1 MKLTE
6 ITVDS
11 SLQGRY
17 KLNQEVIDEYSE
29 TIREG
34 GKLPAIKVF
43 RIGSRHYLVD
53 GWHRYFAHKKAG
65 LADIEVDVI
74 DGDMRE
80 ATLYAIG
87 ANDNHGLRRNNDDKR
102 KAIMMLLDDVE
113 WSEWNDSEIAK
124 AARVSRMT
132 VSRIKS
138 ALGLKKDEVKII
150 RDGKEIKLN
159 TANIGSKNE
168 QKFLGV
174 QPDPQESYQDEINA
188 EMEAIVEENEVLTR
202 RLAVASMEASDEEKR
217 LAEDQLTQMAAEI
230 KTLTATLNSAQ
241 TQANTYMNQ
250 TAELKDQV
258 KYWKRRAEKAEKQLD
273 EFKKL
278 GVSV

>member
-11 SLQGRY
+11 SLQGRS

-43 RIGSRHYLVD
+43 RIGSSHYLVD

-74 DGDMRE
+74 DGNMRE

-87 ANDNHGLRRNNDDKR
+87 ANDDHGLRRNNEDKR
-102 KAIMMLLDDVE
+102 KAVMMLLDDVE

-138 ALGLKKDEVKII
+138 SLGIKNDEVKII

-168 QKFLGV
+168 KKFLGV
-174 QPDPQESYQDEINA
+174 QPIQEENFENEITA
-188 EMEAIVEENEVLTR
+188 EMEAIVEENETLTR
-202 RLAVASMEASDEEKR
+202 RLAVAAMEASDEEKR
-217 LAEDQLTQMAAEI
+217 MAEDQLAQMAAEI
-230 KTLTATLNSAQ
+230 KTLTATLNSSQ

-250 TAELKDQV
+250 VADLKDQV
-258 KYWKRRAEKAEKQLD
+258 KYWKRRAEKAEAKISQAI
-273 EFKKL
+273 KI
-278 GVSV
+278 

>member
-11 SLQGRY
+11 SLQGRS

-43 RIGSRHYLVD
+43 RIGSSHYLVD

-74 DGDMRE
+74 DGNMRE

-87 ANDNHGLRRNNDDKR
+87 ANDDHGLRRNNEDKR
-102 KAIMMLLDDVE
+102 KAVMMLLDDVE

-138 ALGLKKDEVKII
+138 SLGIKKDEVKII

-168 QKFLGV
+168 KKFLGV
-174 QPDPQESYQDEINA
+174 QPIQEENFENEITA
-188 EMEAIVEENEVLTR
+188 EMEAIVEENETLTR
-202 RLAVASMEASDEEKR
+202 RLAVAAMEASDEEKR
-217 LAEDQLTQMAAEI
+217 MAEDQLAQMAAEI
-230 KTLTATLNSAQ
+230 KTLTATLNSSQ

-250 TAELKDQV
+250 VADLKDQV
-258 KYWKRRAEKAEKQLD
+258 KYWKRRAEKAEAKISQAI
-273 EFKKL
+273 KI
-278 GVSV
+278 

>member
-11 SLQGRY
+11 SLQGRS

-43 RIGSRHYLVD
+43 RIGSSYYLVD

-74 DGDMRE
+74 DGNMRE

-87 ANDNHGLRRNNDDKR
+87 ANDNHGLRRNNEDKR
-102 KAIMMLLDDVE
+102 KAVMMLLDDVE

-138 ALGLKKDEVKII
+138 SLGIKKDEVKII

-168 QKFLGV
+168 KKFLGV
-174 QPDPQESYQDEINA
+174 QPIQEENFENEITA
-188 EMEAIVEENEVLTR
+188 EMEAIVEENETLTR
-202 RLAVASMEASDEEKR
+202 RLAVAAMEASDEEKR
-217 LAEDQLTQMAAEI
+217 MAEDQLAQMAAEI
-230 KTLTATLNSAQ
+230 KTLTATLNSSQ

-250 TAELKDQV
+250 VADLKDQV
-258 KYWKRRAEKAEKQLD
+258 KYWKRRSEKVEKQLE

-278 GVSV
+278 GVTV

>member
-11 SLQGRY
+11 SLQGRS

-29 TIREG
+29 TLREG

-43 RIGSRHYLVD
+43 RIGSSHYLVD

-74 DGDMRE
+74 DGNMRE

-87 ANDNHGLRRNNDDKR
+87 ANDDHGLRRNNEDKR
-102 KAIMMLLDDVE
+102 KAVMMLLDDVE

-138 ALGLKKDEVKII
+138 SLGIKKDEVKII

-174 QPDPQESYQDEINA
+174 QPIQEKSFESEITA
-188 EMEAIVEENEVLTR
+188 EMEAIVEENETLTR
-202 RLAVASMEASDEEKR
+202 RLAVAAMEASDEEKR
-217 LAEDQLTQMAAEI
+217 MAEDQLAQMAAEI

-241 TQANTYMNQ
+241 AQSNTYMNQ
-250 TAELKDQV
+250 VADLKDQV
-258 KYWKRRAEKAEKQLD
+258 KYWKRRAEKAEAKISQAI
-273 EFKKL
+273 KI
-278 GVSV
+278 

>member
-11 SLQGRY
+11 SLQGRS

-43 RIGSRHYLVD
+43 RIGSSYYLVD

-74 DGDMRE
+74 DGNMRE

-87 ANDNHGLRRNNDDKR
+87 ANDDHGLRRNNEDKR
-102 KAIMMLLDDVE
+102 KAVMMLLDDVE

-138 ALGLKKDEVKII
+138 SLGIKKDEVKII

-174 QPDPQESYQDEINA
+174 QPIQEKNFENEITA
-188 EMEAIVEENEVLTR
+188 EMEAIVEENETLTR
-202 RLAVASMEASDEEKR
+202 RLAVAAMEATDEEKG
-217 LAEDQLTQMAAEI
+217 LAEAQLVEMAAQI
-230 KTLTATLNSAQ
+230 KTLEATNRSLKS
-241 TQANTYMNQ
+241 TSDTYMNQ
-250 TAELKDQV
+250 VSDLKDQV
-258 KYWKRRAEKAEKQLD
+258 KYWKRRAEKSEKKLE
-273 EFKKL
+273 EFSKL
-278 GVSV
+278 GVTV

>member
-11 SLQGRY
+11 SLQGRC

-29 TIREG
+29 ALREG
-34 GKLPAIKVF
+34 IKLPAIKVF
-43 RIGSRHYLVD
+43 RIGSRYYLVD

-65 LADIEVDVI
+65 LADIEVEVI
-74 DGDMRE
+74 DGNMRE

-87 ANDNHGLRRNNDDKR
+87 ANDDHGLRRNNEDKR
-102 KAIMMLLDDVE
+102 KAVMMLLDDVE

-124 AARVSRMT
+124 ASRVSRMT

-138 ALGLKKDEVKII
+138 SLGLKKDEVKVL

-174 QPDPQESYQDEINA
+174 QPVQEEVYQDEINA
-188 EMEAIVEENEVLTR
+188 EMEAIVEENEILTR
-202 RLAVASMEASDEEKR
+202 RLAVAAMEASDEEKG
-217 LAEDQLTQMAAEI
+217 LAENQLMEMASQI

-241 TQANTYMNQ
+241 AQSNTYMNQ
-250 TAELKDQV
+250 VAELKDQV
-258 KYWKRRAEKAEKQLD
+258 KYWRRRAEKAEAKISQAI
-273 EFKKL
+273 KI
-278 GVSV
+278 

>member
-11 SLQGRY
+11 SLQGRC

-29 TIREG
+29 ALREG
-34 GKLPAIKVF
+34 IKLPAIKVF
-43 RIGSRHYLVD
+43 RIGSRYYLVD

-65 LADIEVDVI
+65 LADIEVEVI
-74 DGDMRE
+74 DGNMRE

-87 ANDNHGLRRNNDDKR
+87 ANDDHGLRRNNEDKR
-102 KAIMMLLDDVE
+102 KAVMMLLDDVE

-124 AARVSRMT
+124 ASRVSRMT

-138 ALGLKKDEVKII
+138 SLGLKKDEVKVL

-174 QPDPQESYQDEINA
+174 QPVQEEVYQDEINA
-188 EMEAIVEENEVLTR
+188 EMEAIVEENEILTR
-202 RLAVASMEASDEEKR
+202 RLAVAAMEASDEEKG
-217 LAEDQLTQMAAEI
+217 LAENQLMEMASQI

-241 TQANTYMNQ
+241 AQSNTYMNQ
-250 TAELKDQV
+250 VAELKDQV
-258 KYWKRRAEKAEKQLD
+258 KYWRRRAEKSEAKISQAI
-273 EFKKL
+273 KI
-278 GVSV
+278 

>member
-11 SLQGRY
+11 SLQGRC

-29 TIREG
+29 ALREG
-34 GKLPAIKVF
+34 IKLPAIKVF
-43 RIGSRHYLVD
+43 RIGSRYYLVD

-65 LADIEVDVI
+65 LADIEVEVI
-74 DGDMRE
+74 DGNMRE

-87 ANDNHGLRRNNDDKR
+87 ANDDHGLRRNNEDKR
-102 KAIMMLLDDVE
+102 KAVMMLLDDVE

-124 AARVSRMT
+124 ASRVSRMT

-138 ALGLKKDEVKII
+138 SLGLKKDEVKVL

-174 QPDPQESYQDEINA
+174 QPVQEEIYQDEINA
-188 EMEAIVEENEVLTR
+188 EMEAIVEENEILTR
-202 RLAVASMEASDEEKR
+202 RLAVAAMEASDEEKG
-217 LAEDQLTQMAAEI
+217 LAENQLMEMASQI

-241 TQANTYMNQ
+241 AQSNTYMNQ
-250 TAELKDQV
+250 VAELKDQV
-258 KYWKRRAEKAEKQLD
+258 KYWRRRAEKAEAKISQAI
-273 EFKKL
+273 KI
-278 GVSV
+278 

>member
-11 SLQGRY
+11 SLQGRC

-29 TIREG
+29 ALREG
-34 GKLPAIKVF
+34 IKLPAIKVF
-43 RIGSRHYLVD
+43 RIGSRYYLVD

-65 LADIEVDVI
+65 LADIEVEVI
-74 DGDMRE
+74 DGNMRE

-87 ANDNHGLRRNNDDKR
+87 ANDDHGLRRNNEDKR
-102 KAIMMLLDDVE
+102 KAVMMLLDDVE

-124 AARVSRMT
+124 ASRVSRMT

-138 ALGLKKDEVKII
+138 SLGLKKDEVKVF

-174 QPDPQESYQDEINA
+174 QPVQEEIYQDEINA
-188 EMEAIVEENEVLTR
+188 EMEAIVEENEILTR
-202 RLAVASMEASDEEKR
+202 RLAVAAMEASDEEKG
-217 LAEDQLTQMAAEI
+217 LAENQLMEMAAQI

-241 TQANTYMNQ
+241 AQSNTYMNQ
-250 TAELKDQV
+250 VAELKDQV
-258 KYWKRRAEKAEKQLD
+258 KYWRRRAEKAEAKISQAI
-273 EFKKL
+273 KI
-278 GVSV
+278 

>member
-11 SLQGRY
+11 SLQGRC

-29 TIREG
+29 ALREG
-34 GKLPAIKVF
+34 IKLPAIKVF
-43 RIGSRHYLVD
+43 RIGSRYYLVD

-65 LADIEVDVI
+65 LEDIEVEVI
-74 DGDMRE
+74 DGNMRE

-87 ANDNHGLRRNNDDKR
+87 ANDDHGLRRNNEDKR
-102 KAIMMLLDDVE
+102 KAVMMLLDDVE

-124 AARVSRMT
+124 ASRVSRMT

-138 ALGLKKDEVKII
+138 SLGLKKDEVKVL

-159 TANIGSKNE
+159 TTNIGSKNE

-174 QPDPQESYQDEINA
+174 PPVQQESYQDEINA
-188 EMEAIVEENEVLTR
+188 EMEAIVEENEILTR
-202 RLAVASMEASDEEKR
+202 RLAVAAMEASDEEKGM
-217 LAEDQLTQMAAEI
+217 AEDQLMEMASQI

-241 TQANTYMNQ
+241 AQSNTYMNQ
-250 TAELKDQV
+250 VSELKDQV
-258 KYWKRRAEKAEKQLD
+258 KYWKRRAEKAEAKISQAI
-273 EFKKL
+273 KI
-278 GVSV
+278 

>member
-11 SLQGRY
+11 SLQGRC

-29 TIREG
+29 ALREG
-34 GKLPAIKVF
+34 IKLPAIKVF

-65 LADIEVDVI
+65 LEDIEVEVI
-74 DGDMRE
+74 DGNMRE

-87 ANDNHGLRRNNDDKR
+87 ANDDHGLRRNNEDKR
-102 KAIMMLLDDVE
+102 KAVMMLLDDVE

-124 AARVSRMT
+124 ASRVSRMT

-138 ALGLKKDEVKII
+138 SLGLKKDEVKVL

-159 TANIGSKNE
+159 TTNIGSKNE

-174 QPDPQESYQDEINA
+174 PPVQQESYQDEINA
-188 EMEAIVEENEVLTR
+188 EMEAIVEENEILTR
-202 RLAVASMEASDEEKR
+202 RLAVAAMEASDEEKGM
-217 LAEDQLTQMAAEI
+217 AEDQLMEMASQI

-241 TQANTYMNQ
+241 AQSNTYMNQ
-250 TAELKDQV
+250 VSELKDQV
-258 KYWKRRAEKAEKQLD
+258 KYWKRRAEKAEAKISQAI
-273 EFKKL
+273 KI
-278 GVSV
+278 

>member
-11 SLQGRY
+11 SLQGRC

-29 TIREG
+29 ALREG
-34 GKLPAIKVF
+34 IKLPAIKVF
-43 RIGSRHYLVD
+43 RIGSCYYLVD

-65 LADIEVDVI
+65 LADIEVEVI
-74 DGDMRE
+74 DGNMRE

-87 ANDNHGLRRNNDDKR
+87 ANDDHGLRRNNEDKR
-102 KAIMMLLDDVE
+102 KAVMMLLDDVE

-124 AARVSRMT
+124 ASRVSRMT

-138 ALGLKKDEVKII
+138 SLGLKKDEVKVL

-174 QPDPQESYQDEINA
+174 QPVQKEVYQDEINA
-188 EMEAIVEENEVLTR
+188 EMEAIVEENEILTR
-202 RLAVASMEASDEEKR
+202 RLAVAAMEASDEEKG
-217 LAEDQLTQMAAEI
+217 LAENQLMEMASQI

-241 TQANTYMNQ
+241 AQSNTYMNQ
-250 TAELKDQV
+250 VAELKDQV
-258 KYWKRRAEKAEKQLD
+258 KYWRRRAEKAEAKISQAI
-273 EFKKL
+273 KI
-278 GVSV
+278 

>member
-11 SLQGRY
+11 SLQGRC

-29 TIREG
+29 ALREG
-34 GKLPAIKVF
+34 IKLPAIKVF
-43 RIGSRHYLVD
+43 RIGSRYYLVD

-65 LADIEVDVI
+65 LADIEVEVI
-74 DGDMRE
+74 DGNMRE

-87 ANDNHGLRRNNDDKR
+87 ANDDHGLRRNNEDKR
-102 KAIMMLLDDVE
+102 KAVMMLLDDVE
-113 WSEWNDSEIAK
+113 WSECNDSEIAK
-124 AARVSRMT
+124 ASRVSRMT

-138 ALGLKKDEVKII
+138 SLGLKKDEVKVL

-174 QPDPQESYQDEINA
+174 QPVQEEVYQDEINA
-188 EMEAIVEENEVLTR
+188 EMEAIVEENEILTR
-202 RLAVASMEASDEEKR
+202 RLAVAAMEASDEEKG
-217 LAEDQLTQMAAEI
+217 LAENQLMEMASQI

-241 TQANTYMNQ
+241 AQSNTYMNQ
-250 TAELKDQV
+250 VAELKDQV
-258 KYWKRRAEKAEKQLD
+258 KYWRRRAEKAEAKISQAI
-273 EFKKL
+273 KI
-278 GVSV
+278 

>member
-11 SLQGRY
+11 SLQGRC

-29 TIREG
+29 ALREG
-34 GKLPAIKVF
+34 IKLPAIKVF
-43 RIGSRHYLVD
+43 RIGSRYYLVD

-65 LADIEVDVI
+65 LADIEVEVI
-74 DGDMRE
+74 DGNMRE

-87 ANDNHGLRRNNDDKR
+87 ANDDHGLRRNNEDKR
-102 KAIMMLLDDVE
+102 KAVMMLLDDVE

-124 AARVSRMT
+124 ASRVSRMT

-138 ALGLKKDEVKII
+138 SLGLKKDEVKVF

-174 QPDPQESYQDEINA
+174 QPVQEEIYQDEINA
-188 EMEAIVEENEVLTR
+188 EMEAIVEENEILTR
-202 RLAVASMEASDEEKR
+202 RLAVAAMEASDEEKG
-217 LAEDQLTQMAAEI
+217 LAENQLMEMASQI

-241 TQANTYMNQ
+241 AQSNTYMNQ
-250 TAELKDQV
+250 VAELKDQV
-258 KYWKRRAEKAEKQLD
+258 KYWRRRAEKAEAKISQAI
-273 EFKKL
+273 KI
-278 GVSV
+278 

>member
-11 SLQGRY
+11 SLQGRC

-29 TIREG
+29 ALREG
-34 GKLPAIKVF
+34 IKLPAIKVF
-43 RIGSRHYLVD
+43 RIGSRYYLVD

-65 LADIEVDVI
+65 LADIEVEVI
-74 DGDMRE
+74 DGNMRE

-87 ANDNHGLRRNNDDKR
+87 ANDDHGLRRNNEDKR
-102 KAIMMLLDDVE
+102 KAVMMLLDDVE

-124 AARVSRMT
+124 ASRVSRMT

-138 ALGLKKDEVKII
+138 SLGLKKDEVKVL

-174 QPDPQESYQDEINA
+174 QPVQEEVYQNEINA
-188 EMEAIVEENEVLTR
+188 EMEAIVEENEILTR
-202 RLAVASMEASDEEKR
+202 RLAVAAMEASDEEKG
-217 LAEDQLTQMAAEI
+217 LAENQLMEMASQI

-241 TQANTYMNQ
+241 AQSNTYMNQ
-250 TAELKDQV
+250 VAELKDQV
-258 KYWKRRAEKAEKQLD
+258 KYWRRRAEKAEAKISQAI
-273 EFKKL
+273 KI
-278 GVSV
+278 